1 MHRHHHF
8 FGREPEQRGRHPW
21 GGRMGGHGMGERGGR
36 HGHHRGGRIGRFL
49 EHGDLRFIVLALIAE
64 QPRHGYELIKEL
76 EDRTGGA
83 YRPSPGV
90 IYPTLALLEDEGFI
104 RPAAGET
111 GRKLFEITDE
121 GSTMLDANRAGV
133 DAVLG
138 RMAEAAEGADTTRPR
153 IGRAMANL
161 GMALQ
166 QRLSRRP
173 ITPEEIDRIVSML
186 DDTASAIEKT

>member
-1 MHRHHHF
+1 M
-8 FGREPEQRGRHPW
+8 G
-21 GGRMGGHGMGERGGR
+21 GGRGG
-36 HGHHRGGRIGRFL
+36 HGHHRGGRVGRFL
-49 EHGDLRFIVLALIAE
+49 EHGDLRFIVLALLTE

-104 RPAAGET
+104 RPAAGDG
-111 GRKLFEITDE
+111 GRKLYEATDTGRE
-121 GSTMLDANRAGV
+121 ALEQNRAGV
-133 DAVLG
+133 DALFA

-153 IGRAMANL
+153 IARAMSNL
-161 GMALQ
+161 GMALG

-173 ITPEEIDRIVSML
+173 ITPEEIDRIVAL
-186 DDTASAIEKT
+186 VDEAATAIEKS